1 MGETYDAEFT
11 ESGPEAAVMVRPAS
25 APAPAMTGAFAAL
38 AAVDLSTEDGLQTA
52 LTIAGNALRLQEAI
66 LNMVVKMTTEDDW
79 DNLGGKPALSEAAC
93 ERMLSAIGAEVKIL
107 SETWE
112 WDGEVYD
119 PAAKQF
125 RPDRKG
131 HFGVRIHIQIRNP
144 LFGTRDGIGMAH
156 SSDQFLGTKGD
167 EKAKAIAEGAD
178 PEKVKGRLIEDVSRH
193 NIYQHAFTR
202 AKGNATR
209 KAFGAS
215 GRSWDVLRKT
225 YGLGEGL
232 GAKVEFGKKASAPGQ
247 TREGPR
253 PPTPEEKA
261 EQAKA
266 KAETAADAERASV
279 RKRVFGALKKREI
292 GFGPATE
299 YAQKVLGYDGDRLTE
314 APTKILQALLADI
327 DAGKLVGTP
336 KAEG

>member
-1 MGETYDAEFT
+1 MSETYDAEFV
-11 ESGPEAAVMVRPAS
+11 ESGPEAAVMVRPAAS
-25 APAPAMTGAFAAL
+25 AAPAMTGAFAAL

-79 DNLGGKPALSEAAC
+79 DDLGGKPALSEAAC

-107 SETWE
+107 SEHWE
-112 WDGEVYD
+112 WDDEVYD

-167 EKAKAIAEGAD
+167 EKARAIADGAD
-178 PEKVKGRLIEDVSRH
+178 PEKTKGRLLGDVSRH

-215 GRSWDVLRKT
+215 GRKWETLRKV

-232 GAKVEFGKKASAPGQ
+232 GAKVEFGKKPGPSGQ

-261 EQAKA
+261 EQAKV
-266 KAETAADAERASV
+266 KADAAADEERA
-279 RKRVFGALKKREI
+279 KLKKMLGGAMKKRSVS
-292 GFGPATE
+292 FGQATE
-299 YAQKVLGYDGDRLTE
+299 HARKAHGYDGDKILE
-314 APTKILQALLADI
+314 APTEILRLVLADL
-327 DAGKLVGTP
+327 DAGKLVGE
-336 KAEG
+336 KAEA